1 MQQADNK
8 NRFFL
13 KTILILL
20 VVLVVSSIVVLLIY
34 KTNIKAVSKES
45 KEVKFEV
52 KENQTYSTLGS
63 ELEKQGLIKSEFFYK
78 IYIKLNNPT
87 TLQKGIYNLNQN
99 MDLKQIINELEKGSN
114 FNENLINIT
123 FKEGLNIRKIAKVI
137 SENTNNSYED
147 IMNLMV
153 DKNYIN
159 SLINEYWFL
168 TNDILNSDI
177 YYPLEGYLFP
187 ETYQIGKDYGAKD
200 IIKVLVNQSDKILS
214 EYKNDIQNS
223 KYSVHQILT
232 LSSVVELEAGNADD
246 RAGVAGVFYN
256 RLNSGWTLG
265 SDVTTYYGSKI
276 DDFKISLTY
285 KELNDCSNKYNTRCS
300 SLAGLPVGPICNPGL
315 ESIIASIKPSSH
327 NYYYFVA
334 DCSGKTYMNTNSS
347 GHSSTINMLK
357 SQNNWCA

>member
-13 KTILILL
+13 SAIVILIILL
-20 VVLVVSSIVVLLIY
+20 LSSSIVVLIY

-63 ELEKQGLIKSEFFYK
+63 ELAKEGLIKSEFFYK
-78 IYIKLNNPT
+78 IYIKFNKPT
-87 TLQKGIYNLNQN
+87 TLQKGIYTLNKN
-99 MDLKQIINELEKGSN
+99 MDLKQIVSELEKGSN

-123 FKEGLNIRKIAKVI
+123 IKEGLNIRKIAKVI
-137 SENTNNSYED
+137 SENTNNSEED
-147 IMNLMV
+147 FINLMT
-153 DKNYIN
+153 DKTYIN

-168 TNDILNSDI
+168 SDDILNGDI

-187 ETYQIGKDYGAKD
+187 ETYQIGKEYGVKD
-200 IIKVLVNQSDKILS
+200 IVKVLLNQTNKILS
-214 EYKNDIQNS
+214 EYKNDIENS
-223 KYSVHQILT
+223 KYSIHQIMT
-232 LSSVVELEAGNADD
+232 LSSIVELEAGNADD
-246 RAGVAGVFYN
+246 RSGVAGVFYN

-285 KELNDCSNKYNTRCS
+285 KELNDCSNKYNTRCNT
-300 SLAGLPVGPICNPGL
+300 LVGLPVGPICNPGL
-315 ESIIASIKPSSH
+315 ESIVASIKPSSH
-327 NYYYFVA
+327 NYFYFVA
-334 DCSGKTYMNTNSS
+334 DCNGKTYMNTNSN

-357 SQNNWCA
+357 GQNNWCA